1 MTRGRIADATTL
13 LFVPGDR
20 PDRFE
25 RAAGSGAD
33 VVVLDLE
40 DAVAASS
47 KGAARTEVVR
57 WVSSGGRAAVRVS
70 AVGEAAHEE
79 DVTALQ
85 ALIVGDRQAGL
96 VGVVVP
102 KAQDPAELARLAA
115 ALPGVPLLALVETA
129 AGVLDARSV
138 ATAEGVVRLAVGH
151 LDLAA
156 DLGAD
161 PDDAVVHHARHQLV
175 LAARAAGS
183 PAPVDGVSTQ
193 VRDVAAVEAD
203 ALRARRGGMGGKL
216 CIHPDQVEVVRQ
228 AFAPTAEE
236 MAWARLVLG
245 GGDGVDVVDGQMVDR
260 PVLLRAQALLAR
272 SESAS

>member
-1 MTRGRIADATTL
+1 M
-13 LFVPGDR
+13 
-20 PDRFE
+20 
-25 RAAGSGAD
+25 
-33 VVVLDLE
+33 
-40 DAVAASS
+40 
-47 KGAARTEVVR
+47 
-57 WVSSGGRAAVRVS
+57 S

-85 ALIVGDRQAGL
+85 ALVAGDRQAGL

-102 KAQDPAELARLAA
+102 RRRTRRARSSRSRAA
-115 ALPGVPLLALVETA
+115 RDALLALAETA

-138 ATAEGVVRLAVGH
+138 ATAKGVVRLAVGH

-156 DLGAD
+156 DLG
-161 PDDAVVHHARHQLV
+161 PTPTTPWSTTPVTSSSSR
-175 LAARAAGS
+175 
-183 PAPVDGVSTQ
+183 PAPPGAPPGRRGEHPGPRRGSGPGGRPAT
-193 VRDVAAVEAD
+193 
-203 ALRARRGGMGGKL
+203 RRGGMGGKL

-236 MAWARLVLG
+236 VAWARLVLE
-245 GGDGVDVVDGQMVDR
+245 GGDGVDVADGQMVDR